1 MTVVVLRPNG
11 TNLNTGS
18 VVGAGSAHAALND
31 NSDSSYVVLDPG
43 EIVTCDTDDLTL
55 PAGAVVK
62 NVQLRGRLAYAT
74 ALCIVEGRVD
84 VTTLSGQYHW
94 ESQVVTPSPP
104 PGTYSFTASS
114 GYAGNFTE
122 AEIDSALVTFY
133 SLSGGMF
140 PDTAHVY
147 EAYLNVR
154 YVTKPSTFV
163 AYPTGTITDTNT
175 PDVIWSEAGDA
186 DGGSI
191 TRWEMKVFSAAQYG
205 AGGFDPD
212 TSTATYASGD
222 LPPIADGDPNTG
234 FLPDGTY
241 RAYVRVAQTVNG
253 AYHWGDWDFEAFTI
267 LVELPAIPT
276 IALTAQDEN
285 ACIRIELTGNA
296 GDATTTGFELEAS
309 VNAGTTWLPVRN
321 TLGLGER
328 LVGDDVVVLDYEA
341 PNGRITNYRARAVH
355 DYGDGLFGVSDWEID
370 DAMWSSSHWW
380 LKHPNLPPLN
390 LPVTV
395 RSYRSVQR
403 TARQGVITALGAVLP
418 LVVSEVRS
426 GARGVVV
433 LHTLDLEGLQTLER
447 LLDENATFLL
457 HGPYAEGEPDRYVRF
472 GDEDASRLVDN
483 GAFHRRDVTL
493 PWIEVVV
500 PDGAMTGEYGDEIGV
515 LL

>member
-1 MTVVVLRPNG
+1 MTLVQLRPNG

-18 VVGAGSAHAALND
+18 VVGAGSAHAAL
-31 NSDSSYVVLDPG
+31 SDDSDASYVVLDPG
-43 EIVTCDTDDLTL
+43 EIVTCDTDALVL
-55 PAGAVVK
+55 PAGAVIK
-62 NVQLRGRLAYAT
+62 NVQLRGRLAYANG
-74 ALCIVEGRVD
+74 LCFVEGRVD

-114 GYAGNFTE
+114 GYAGNFTD
-122 AEIDSALVTFY
+122 AEIDSALVTFF
-133 SLSGGMF
+133 SPSSGMF

-154 YVTKPSTFV
+154 YVTKPSTFI

-212 TSTATYASGD
+212 TSTATYASGER
-222 LPPIADGDPNTG
+222 PPVADGDPNTG

-241 RAYVRVAQTVNG
+241 RVYVRVAQTVNG

-267 LVELPAIPT
+267 LVELPATPT
-276 IALTAQDEN
+276 ISLTAQDDDG
-285 ACIRIELTGNA
+285 CIRIELTGNT
-296 GDATTTGFELEAS
+296 GDATTTGFELERS
-309 VNAGTTWLPVRN
+309 VNAGATWLSVRN

-370 DAMWSSSHWW
+370 DAMWTSSQWW

-390 LPVTV
+390 LPVTL
-395 RSYRSVQR
+395 RKNPSVQHA
-403 TARQGVITALGAVLP
+403 ARQGVIYALGAQFP
-418 LVVSEVRS
+418 LVVGEPRS
-426 GARGVVV
+426 AGRGIVV
-433 LHTLDLEGLQTLER
+433 LDAPDLLALQALER

-457 HGPYAEGEPDRYVRF
+457 HGPATDDEPDRYVRI
-472 GDEDASRLVDN
+472 GEQDATRQVDK
-483 GAFHRRDVTL
+483 AFARGRDVTL
-493 PWIEVVV
+493 PWIEVAV